1 MYDLI
6 LDFMLNNVFNNPS
19 VLSDVYNVAVVLS
32 WLATFGVVAILFRI
46 VGWAFGVVLSPFRL
60 MK

>member
-1 MYDLI
+1 
-6 LDFMLNNVFNNPS
+6 MLNNVFNNPS